1 MGAVG
6 DLLFCKCA
14 SIVVWWV
21 LRTIARHFPS
31 PTFPSCPVHLKAS
44 CWIRALLFVSIT
56 TYCVSFLV
64 DACHLHKDRHW
75 ISCYP
80 RVITSSG
87 SFCLV
92 VSGCLVYRLE
102 KSAEIVETSNIHWI
116 HLEIRHFSTSTAVYR
131 IMLVSTNEFY
141 RLSDFHDSQ

>member
-92 VSGCLVYRLE
+92 VSGRYTDWRILPKLL
-102 KSAEIVETSNIHWI
+102 KQATS
-116 HLEIRHFSTSTAVYR
+116 
-131 IMLVSTNEFY
+131 MEFIWKDTFQQARPY
-141 RLSDFHDSQ
+141 IG